1 MKSRDISSIPSI
13 KNPTKLLLSILTGIY
28 LGRTLAFRLFVRD
41 IKSEFKATAL
51 GQIWNFMDPIVYSVI
66 FIILS
71 NGQIISTDSIEI
83 PYPVYVV
90 VGMMLFQTFSQAL
103 LYPFGIFQRSKPL
116 LQEVNIPIESLWMS
130 LLLRQGFDSIF
141 RIAVMLILLGF
152 YGLVSLK
159 GIALF
164 LIVIPITILS
174 GVSIGLLF
182 APLNGIYDDF
192 SKLAH
197 ILMRPLMFITPTFFK
212 DYDSLPIIS
221 TFNYY
226 NPLAICMESMRSG
239 VAMTYYTNGTQFLT
253 LCILSFII
261 FFLAV
266 IFFTITINIVAEN
279 L

>member
-1 MKSRDISSIPSI
+1 MHSRDISSIPSI
-13 KNPTKLLLSILTGIY
+13 KNPTKLLWSILTGIY
-28 LGRTLAFRLFVRD
+28 LGRTLAFRLFIRD

-71 NGQIISTDSIEI
+71 NGQIISTASIEI

-141 RIAVMLILLGF
+141 RIVVMIILLGI
-152 YGLVSLK
+152 YGLISFK
-159 GIALF
+159 GLILF
-164 LIVIPITILS
+164 LIVIVITILS
-174 GVSIGLLF
+174 GISVGLFF

-192 SKLAH
+192 SKFAQ
-197 ILMRPLMFITPTFFK
+197 ILMRPLMFISPTFFK
-212 DYDSLPIIS
+212 DYDSVSIIS
-221 TFNYY
+221 IFNQY
-226 NPLAICMESMRSG
+226 NPLAICMESMRSA
-239 VAMTYYTNGTQFLT
+239 VAMGYYTNGPQLLILT
-253 LCILSFII
+253 LSSFMLFFFAIL
-261 FFLAV
+261 
-266 IFFTITINIVAEN
+266 FFTITINTVAEQ